1 MSESKRTASTAEL
14 QPRLLCDEGLIQIG
28 NGRHLFVLSF
38 VIGAVDNLDLVII
51 TLHCSSKNNYKIPS
65 VANYFQLAPPF
76 VLIRRIYCV
85 FKSVKSIFNNFVG

>member
-1 MSESKRTASTAEL
+1 MQNNLKKISDEYILESKRTALTTEL

-51 TLHCSSKNNYKIPS
+51 RCTHKSIIINPDGTFFIDEK
-65 VANYFQLAPPF
+65 
-76 VLIRRIYCV
+76 YCV
-85 FKSVKSIFNNFVG
+85 FRSF